1 MINAL
6 YVIAELDKKILDKRP
21 VQDFSNV
28 KRSPE

>member
-1 MINAL
+1 MVNAL
-6 YVIAELDKKILDKRP
+6 YVMAELDKKIMDKRA